1 MPLLI
6 NDSNIKIK
14 SINKTLLKKTL
25 IKTMEYLNI
34 ENRHID
40 ITFINDSQMKM
51 LNRKYAKKNISTDV
65 LSFSVEGYDKELL
78 GNIFISLNYAKKN
91 TFNNSNSLV
100 KEVKILCIHGILHLL
115 GYDHSNKKS
124 EKVMFDLQEKLYEK
138 FSYVKFRFRLLF
150 HIHQTL
156 QYLANL

>member
-91 TFNNSNSLV
+91 TLNNSNSLV
-100 KEVKILCIHGILHLL
+100 
-115 GYDHSNKKS
+115 
-124 EKVMFDLQEKLYEK
+124 
-138 FSYVKFRFRLLF
+138 
-150 HIHQTL
+150 
-156 QYLANL
+156 

>member
-34 ENRHID
+34 EYRHID

-91 TFNNSNSLV
+91 TFNNSNSLI

-138 FSYVKFRFRLLF
+138 FR
-150 HIHQTL
+150 
-156 QYLANL
+156 

>member
-91 TFNNSNSLV
+91 TLNNSNSLV

-115 GYDHSNKKS
+115 GYNHSNKKS
-124 EKVMFDLQEKLYEK
+124 DKVMFDFQEKLYEK
-138 FSYVKFRFRLLF
+138 FR
-150 HIHQTL
+150 
-156 QYLANL
+156 

>member
-51 LNRKYAKKNISTDV
+51 LNHKYAKKNISTDV

-78 GNIFISLNYAKKN
+78 GNIFISLNL
-91 TFNNSNSLV
+91 SL
-100 KEVKILCIHGILHLL
+100 IH
-115 GYDHSNKKS
+115 
-124 EKVMFDLQEKLYEK
+124 F
-138 FSYVKFRFRLLF
+138 
-150 HIHQTL
+150 
-156 QYLANL
+156 

>member
-78 GNIFISLNYAKKN
+78 GNIFISLNNAKKN

-115 GYDHSNKKS
+115 GYNHSNKKS

-138 FSYVKFRFRLLF
+138 FR
-150 HIHQTL
+150 
-156 QYLANL
+156 

>member
-51 LNRKYAKKNISTDV
+51 LNRKYAKKNITITGRY
-65 LSFSVEGYDKELL
+65 FCKP
-78 GNIFISLNYAKKN
+78 IP
-91 TFNNSNSLV
+91 
-100 KEVKILCIHGILHLL
+100 
-115 GYDHSNKKS
+115 
-124 EKVMFDLQEKLYEK
+124 
-138 FSYVKFRFRLLF
+138 
-150 HIHQTL
+150 
-156 QYLANL
+156 

>member
-91 TFNNSNSLV
+91 TFKNSNSLV

-115 GYDHSNKKS
+115 GYNHSNKKS

-138 FSYVKFRFRLLF
+138 FR
-150 HIHQTL
+150 
-156 QYLANL
+156 

>member
-51 LNRKYAKKNISTDV
+51 LNHKYAKKNISTDV
-65 LSFSVEGYDKELL
+65 LSFSVEGYDEELL

-91 TFNNSNSLV
+91 TFNNSNSLI

-115 GYDHSNKKS
+115 GYNHSNKKS

-138 FSYVKFRFRLLF
+138 FR
-150 HIHQTL
+150 
-156 QYLANL
+156 

>member
-51 LNRKYAKKNISTDV
+51 LNHKYAKKNISTDV
-65 LSFSVEGYDKELL
+65 LSFSVEGYDEELL

-91 TFNNSNSLV
+91 TFNNSNSLI

-115 GYDHSNKKS
+115 GYDQSNKKS

-138 FSYVKFRFRLLF
+138 FR
-150 HIHQTL
+150 
-156 QYLANL
+156 

>member
-51 LNRKYAKKNISTDV
+51 LNHKYAKKNISTDV
-65 LSFSVEGYDKELL
+65 LSFSVEGYDEELL
-78 GNIFISLNYAKKN
+78 GNIFISLNYAKRN
-91 TFNNSNSLV
+91 TFNNSNSLI

-138 FSYVKFRFRLLF
+138 FR
-150 HIHQTL
+150 
-156 QYLANL
+156 

>member
-40 ITFINDSQMKM
+40 ITFINDSQMKI
-51 LNRKYAKKNISTDV
+51 LNHKYAKKNISTDV
-65 LSFSVEGYDKELL
+65 LSFSVEGYDEELL

-138 FSYVKFRFRLLF
+138 FR
-150 HIHQTL
+150 
-156 QYLANL
+156 

>member
-51 LNRKYAKKNISTDV
+51 LNHKYAKKNISTDV

-91 TFNNSNSLV
+91 TFNNSNSLI

-138 FSYVKFRFRLLF
+138 FR
-150 HIHQTL
+150 
-156 QYLANL
+156 

>member
-65 LSFSVEGYDKELL
+65 LSFSVEGYDKEFL

-138 FSYVKFRFRLLF
+138 FR
-150 HIHQTL
+150 
-156 QYLANL
+156 

>member
-138 FSYVKFRFRLLF
+138 FR
-150 HIHQTL
+150 
-156 QYLANL
+156 

>member
-91 TFNNSNSLV
+91 TFNNSNSLI

-115 GYDHSNKKS
+115 GYNHSNKKS

-138 FSYVKFRFRLLF
+138 FR
-150 HIHQTL
+150 
-156 QYLANL
+156 

>member
-51 LNRKYAKKNISTDV
+51 LNHKYAKKNISTDV

-78 GNIFISLNYAKKN
+78 GNIFISLNYAKNN
-91 TFNNSNSLV
+91 TLNNSNSLV

-115 GYDHSNKKS
+115 GYNHSNKKS

-138 FSYVKFRFRLLF
+138 FR
-150 HIHQTL
+150 
-156 QYLANL
+156 

>member
-65 LSFSVEGYDKELL
+65 LSFSVEGYDEELL
-78 GNIFISLNYAKKN
+78 GNVFISLNYAKKN
-91 TFNNSNSLV
+91 TFKNSNSLV

-138 FSYVKFRFRLLF
+138 FR
-150 HIHQTL
+150 
-156 QYLANL
+156 

>member
-51 LNRKYAKKNISTDV
+51 LNHKYAKKNISTDV
-65 LSFSVEGYDKELL
+65 LSFSVEGYDEELL
-78 GNIFISLNYAKKN
+78 GNIFISLNYAQKN
-91 TFNNSNSLV
+91 TLNNSNSLV

-115 GYDHSNKKS
+115 GYNHSNKKS

-138 FSYVKFRFRLLF
+138 FR
-150 HIHQTL
+150 
-156 QYLANL
+156 

>member
-65 LSFSVEGYDKELL
+65 LSFSVEGYDEELL

-91 TFNNSNSLV
+91 TFNNSNSLI

-138 FSYVKFRFRLLF
+138 FR
-150 HIHQTL
+150 
-156 QYLANL
+156 

>member
-91 TFNNSNSLV
+91 TLNNSNSLA

-115 GYDHSNKKS
+115 GYNHSNKKS

-138 FSYVKFRFRLLF
+138 FR
-150 HIHQTL
+150 
-156 QYLANL
+156 

>member
-65 LSFSVEGYDKELL
+65 LSFSVEGYDEELL

-138 FSYVKFRFRLLF
+138 FR
-150 HIHQTL
+150 
-156 QYLANL
+156 

>member
-91 TFNNSNSLV
+91 TFNNSNSLI

-138 FSYVKFRFRLLF
+138 FR
-150 HIHQTL
+150 
-156 QYLANL
+156 

>member
-51 LNRKYAKKNISTDV
+51 LNHKYAKKNNSTDV
-65 LSFSVEGYDKELL
+65 LSFSVEGYDEELL

-91 TFNNSNSLV
+91 TFNNSNSLI

-138 FSYVKFRFRLLF
+138 FR
-150 HIHQTL
+150 
-156 QYLANL
+156 

>member
-51 LNRKYAKKNISTDV
+51 LNHKYAKKNISTDV
-65 LSFSVEGYDKELL
+65 LSFSVEGYDEELL

-91 TFNNSNSLV
+91 TFNNSNSLI

-115 GYDHSNKKS
+115 GYDNQDSDLYQLEKKIQIS
-124 EKVMFDLQEKLYEK
+124 
-138 FSYVKFRFRLLF
+138 
-150 HIHQTL
+150 
-156 QYLANL
+156 

>member
-51 LNRKYAKKNISTDV
+51 LNRKYAKKNIPTDV

-78 GNIFISLNYAKKN
+78 GNIFISLNYAQKN
-91 TFNNSNSLV
+91 TLNNSNSLV

-115 GYDHSNKKS
+115 GYNHSNKKS

-138 FSYVKFRFRLLF
+138 FR
-150 HIHQTL
+150 
-156 QYLANL
+156 

>member
-40 ITFINDSQMKM
+40 ITFINDSQMKI
-51 LNRKYAKKNISTDV
+51 LNHKYAKKNISTDV
-65 LSFSVEGYDKELL
+65 LSFSVEGYDEELL

-91 TFNNSNSLV
+91 TFNNSNSLI

-138 FSYVKFRFRLLF
+138 FR
-150 HIHQTL
+150 
-156 QYLANL
+156 